1 MSILFQNELD
11 IIKNSRHAKQLL
23 RIFLCGKK
31 HVKDFFFNNFKKI
44 FCKRVL
50 HRALNSTNIQFA
62 VHFINVY
69 YPQYSKIELIISFF
83 FLPRIICQKS
93 FRANFYLIFFMAVG
107 MTYLSRLQ
115 LSSCSK
121 QLEISDDIEILPTL
135 CKCNLNFVESM
146 SHRGQTNT
154 YSKSRICVGKKIHTY
169 SCDIKVR

>member
-1 MSILFQNELD
+1 MS
-11 IIKNSRHAKQLL
+11 
-23 RIFLCGKK
+23 RIFFK
-31 HVKDFFFNNFKKI
+31 NIFKKI

-62 VHFINVY
+62 VHCINVY
-69 YPQYSKIELIISFF
+69 YPNSKIEMIISFF

-154 YSKSRICVGKKIHTY
+154 YSKSRICIGKKYKPIHAI
-169 SCDIKVR
+169 IKVR

>member
-1 MSILFQNELD
+1 MPE
-11 IIKNSRHAKQLL
+11 
-23 RIFLCGKK
+23 IFESEFLS
-31 HVKDFFFNNFKKI
+31 DFFM
-44 FCKRVL
+44 V
-50 HRALNSTNIQFA
+50 
-62 VHFINVY
+62 
-69 YPQYSKIELIISFF
+69 
-83 FLPRIICQKS
+83 
-93 FRANFYLIFFMAVG
+93 VG

-154 YSKSRICVGKKIHTY
+154 YSKSRICIGKKYTYHTHV

>member
-1 MSILFQNELD
+1 MQNS
-11 IIKNSRHAKQLL
+11 KHAKQLL
-23 RIFLCGKK
+23 PFTNFFMWKKACQGFFL
-31 HVKDFFFNNFKKI
+31 NIFKKI

-62 VHFINVY
+62 VHCINVY
-69 YPQYSKIELIISFF
+69 QYYPYSKIEMIVSFF

-154 YSKSRICVGKKIHTY
+154 YSKSRICAGKKYIPTHV